1 MPFTHTVQLCTLH
14 LYINRILSI
23 VLNPPKTAV
32 NVTELRQNL
41 PAYLAA
47 VKQGTEIEVTSR
59 GKVIAR
65 IVAGGDPH
73 QEARERLRAIRKH
86 CTVGDVVNSTGAQW
100 DAER

>member
-1 MPFTHTVQLCTLH
+1 MST
-14 LYINRILSI
+14 RRKSE
-23 VLNPPKTAV
+23 V

-41 PAYLAA
+41 PAYLAE
-47 VKQGTEIEVTSR
+47 VKKGKEIEVTSR

-73 QEARERLRAIRKH
+73 QEARARLLAVRAQ
-86 CTVGDVVNSTGAQW
+86 CYVGDVLSPTGAEW